1 METSGLLLVSDF
13 AICKERLNSGTKIRY
28 FSKSRIA
35 YKEKTL
41 EIGTFYVKIHIWQA
55 DFEEKYLECPIKKSI
70 FAATNPTTPL
80 NDAYHGGTS
89 LFIKGI
95 WITTNNR

>member
-1 METSGLLLVSDF
+1 METSGLLLVLYF

-41 EIGTFYVKIHIWQA
+41 EIRTFYVKIHI
-55 DFEEKYLECPIKKSI
+55 
-70 FAATNPTTPL
+70 
-80 NDAYHGGTS
+80 
-89 LFIKGI
+89 
-95 WITTNNR
+95 

>member
-1 METSGLLLVSDF
+1 METSDLLLVSVF

-41 EIGTFYVKIHIWQA
+41 EIRTFTLKSIFDKQILKKI
-55 DFEEKYLECPIKKSI
+55 FGVSNKKSI
-70 FAATNPTTPL
+70 LQQQIPPRLSTMRTTVGL
-80 NDAYHGGTS
+80 RF
-89 LFIKGI
+89 L
-95 WITTNNR
+95 